1 LLPPPV
7 EGTGILDGPFIVVAI
22 TINTYQKKELYLKM
36 DTFSKINMLWD
47 SNEETMWMHAFQHYY
62 DLLSPNQV
70 PLECKLEQ
78 VNPEDI
84 RALSTTD
91 FYSFLH
97 EEYYIWKYT
106 QKNRLATTRKQ
117 LERYISE
124 NRMFELEF
132 IQHRLFASDR
142 SNARECLSVVS
153 NIRGLGAA
161 GASGLLAIL
170 FPHDF
175 GTVDQFVVKSLLEID
190 NLPEHKQIE
199 QMNPTFL
206 KIDDGVIL
214 IDIMRKKAQLLN
226 QQFSTTFW
234 TPRKIDMILWSIGR

>member
-1 LLPPPV
+1 M
-7 EGTGILDGPFIVVAI
+7 I
-22 TINTYQKKELYLKM
+22 
-36 DTFSKINMLWD
+36 TFSQVNALWNCND
-47 SNEETMWMHAFQHYY
+47 ETMWMHAFQHYY

-70 PLECKLEQ
+70 PLEQKMKQTKHE
-78 VNPEDI
+78 EI
-84 RALSTTD
+84 SELSTND

-97 EEYYIWKYT
+97 EEYYVWKYT
-106 QKNRLATTRKQ
+106 QKNRLSTTRKQ
-117 LERYISE
+117 LERYVTE
-124 NRMFELEF
+124 DRMFELEF
-132 IQHRLFASDR
+132 IKHRLFASDR

-153 NIRGLGAA
+153 NIRGLGTA

-190 NLPEHKQIE
+190 NLAEHKQIE
-199 QMNPTFL
+199 QMNPTSL

-214 IDIMRKKAQLLN
+214 INIMRKKAQLLN
-226 QQFSTTFW
+226 QQFHTTFW